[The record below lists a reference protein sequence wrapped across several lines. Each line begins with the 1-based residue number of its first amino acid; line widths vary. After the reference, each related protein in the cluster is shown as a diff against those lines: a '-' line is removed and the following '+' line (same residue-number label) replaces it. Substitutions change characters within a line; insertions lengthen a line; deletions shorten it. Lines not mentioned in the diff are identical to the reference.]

1 MEKNT
6 VTAKLNNLRISP
18 RKVQLVVREI
28 AGKDAATAKRILR
41 FAEKR
46 SAKPL
51 LKLLDSAVSNAKNRD
66 MDGSKLKVKEVL
78 LGSGATL
85 KRGRFVSRGSYHRI
99 MKRTSNIKMTLT
111 FEVESGEKEEK
122 NGK

>member
-18 RKVQLVVREI
+18 RKVQLIIREI
-28 AGKDAATAKRILR
+28 AGKDAATAKRILK

-51 LKLLDSAVSNAKNRD
+51 LKLLDSAVSNAKNKD
-66 MDGSKLKVKEVL
+66 MSTSKLKVREVL
-78 LGSGATL
+78 LGPSATL

-99 MKRTSNIKMTLT
+99 MKRTSNIKITLVSQ
-111 FEVESGEKEEK
+111 VESGKKEGK